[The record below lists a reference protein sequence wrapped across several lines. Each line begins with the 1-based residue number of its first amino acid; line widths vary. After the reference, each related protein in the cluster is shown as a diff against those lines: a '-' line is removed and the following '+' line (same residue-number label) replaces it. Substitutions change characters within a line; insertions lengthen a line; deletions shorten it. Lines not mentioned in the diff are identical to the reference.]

1 MALLEDPEA
10 LIICN
15 GYKDEEYVETALF
28 ASKLGRKVVMVVEK
42 PTELPLIAEVAK
54 KTGIVPRLGI
64 RVRLSSRGAGKW
76 EASGGDRSKFGL
88 SAAGLMQ
95 ASSFMKE
102 TGLLPSFRLLHFDLW
117 SQISNMRNA
126 KN

>member
-1 MALLEDPEA
+1 MAVMALLDDPDA

-42 PTELPLIAEVAK
+42 PSELPLIAEVSRRL
-54 KTGIVPRLGI
+54 GIAPRIGI

-88 SAAGLMQ
+88 SSSELMESI
-95 ASSFMKE
+95 AFMRE
-102 TGLLPSFRLLHFDLW
+102 ANLIDAFEL
-117 SQISNMRNA
+117 
-126 KN
+126 